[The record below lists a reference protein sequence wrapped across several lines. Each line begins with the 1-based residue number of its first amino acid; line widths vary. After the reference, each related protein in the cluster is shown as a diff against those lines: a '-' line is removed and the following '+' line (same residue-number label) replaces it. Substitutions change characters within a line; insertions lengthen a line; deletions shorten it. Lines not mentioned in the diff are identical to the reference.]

1 MVGSPLIS
9 ELAVLTESGMRPGS
23 TPSASC
29 TTTTPGDRTPP
40 PTEAEYDG
48 GGSVLEGGCIAGELR
63 LLVGVR
69 ERSRGV
75 ER

>member
-48 GGSVLEGGCIAGELR
+48 GGSVFEGEGRGAASQENCGCLLE
-63 LLVGVR
+63 
-69 ERSRGV
+69 
-75 ER
+75 